1 MKTGPVFFA
10 YRSGNTW
17 VHRCDSRVKLI
28 LLAVFTSLVFSGSL
42 TLLAVSSLCIMASA
56 LIARIPAANY
66 RRIAFWILWYAV
78 LILFFTAGASGGATG
93 GATGGAGGGAMPEPG
108 LQAAPGTETAS
119 GVRDFFSPGIILF
132 AAQSFLGMHGLY
144 LWRLAAALLAGTVF
158 YETTGTLA
166 IRDAVDAICS
176 VPDALYRRYNRTAQP
191 NGDAKHNSFALLLTL
206 TLIFIPRVFSAWNA
220 LNRSWEARGGKTT
233 APRIGLLWRRLV
245 FLVPALIAVL
255 LETARDTARAM
266 QNRTP
271 A

>member
-1 MKTGPVFFA
+1 MKTVPVFFA

-17 VHRCDSRVKLI
+17 VHRYDSRVKLI

-42 TLLAVSSLCIMASA
+42 TLLAVSSLCIMAFA

-78 LILFFTAGASGGATG
+78 LILFF
-93 GATGGAGGGAMPEPG
+93 TGGAGGGAMPEPG